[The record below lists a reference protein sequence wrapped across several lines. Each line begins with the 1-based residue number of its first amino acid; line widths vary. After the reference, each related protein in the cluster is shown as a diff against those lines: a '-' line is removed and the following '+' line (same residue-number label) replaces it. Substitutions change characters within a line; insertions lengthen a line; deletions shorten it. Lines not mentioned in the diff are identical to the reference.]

1 MAMRGQTQAYS
12 LHQKGTG
19 LQEVLLGG
27 TLWWS
32 LDIAQWRVFWS
43 NLQDRE
49 PNKTLRNG
57 DRERARRGNDGTL
70 KNTWG
75 VSEQA
80 WQKER
85 REFYI
90 HTTLSSRVRKKLPL
104 WSLTRDSKWKWDA
117 QVAVLPQ
124 AVKIALTYSGSRDP
138 WPHPSPSLVGSPWPC
153 SSHHAELLSSGGA

>member
-32 LDIAQWRVFWS
+32 LDIAQWRVFWR

-57 DRERARRGNDGTL
+57 ERERARRGNDGTL

-80 WQKER
+80 WQKEQW
-85 REFYI
+85 EFYI
-90 HTTLSSRVRKKLPL
+90 HTLSSHFLLVSGRSYLCDL
-104 WSLTRDSKWKWDA
+104 WQWDA

-138 WPHPSPSLVGSPWPC
+138 WPHPSLSLVVSPWPC
-153 SSHHAELLSSGGA
+153 SSYHAELLSSGGA